1 MRTGTFLKNST
12 LRAVASLIQ
21 ETSGH
26 VSAIEIRQPPVWHRR
41 SLTGCALND
50 IRKGK
55 ANGSSTSNHLP
66 SGRTAPIGEPVPA
79 QITSPPTY
87 FTWQPPVARGL
98 VASTANVLL
107 SVERLS
113 PGGACKRHGCG
124 CQCLP
129 VDARENRPK
138 LVAIAMKLIRCGS
151 SCPAASVRPKQS
163 ATSVADLSSRN
174 RGRRKRIRRSGT
186 GGRKRRLQCRSRR
199 RSLRSCG

>member
-1 MRTGTFLKNST
+1 MGARRRTTCRRGEQRRSVSRFQRRS
-12 LRAVASLIQ
+12 RRRQRISPGSRPSQ
-21 ETSGH
+21 EGLS
-26 VSAIEIRQPPVWHRR
+26 HRR
-41 SLTGCALND
+41 QTSSLASKGCH
-50 IRKGK
+50 R
-55 ANGSSTSNHLP
+55 
-66 SGRTAPIGEPVPA
+66 
-79 QITSPPTY
+79 
-87 FTWQPPVARGL
+87 
-98 VASTANVLL
+98 
-107 SVERLS
+107 ER
-113 PGGACKRHGCG
+113 ACKRHGCG

-129 VDARENRPK
+129 VDARELRPK